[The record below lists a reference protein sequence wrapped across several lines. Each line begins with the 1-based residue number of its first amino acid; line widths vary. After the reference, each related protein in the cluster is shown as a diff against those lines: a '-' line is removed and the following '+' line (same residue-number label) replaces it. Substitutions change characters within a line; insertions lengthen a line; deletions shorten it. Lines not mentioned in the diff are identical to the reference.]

1 MWTKIDT
8 STGKPTG
15 HFSVSEPEEV
25 RAYNL
30 VKSAY
35 QTNSA
40 WWSQNHAG
48 DLLVLA
54 DSDSN
59 GFPVGSTDNSTS
71 WNEEYDPRTLDFLLK
86 ADGGAL
92 IGTDASK
99 GGVAGIGGGAYQQ
112 HHSHHLWE
120 KTRRKVRGPPGPIR
134 SHSFRSSLR
143 NTTHPYRLRTVC

>member
-1 MWTKIDT
+1 MWYKRCT

-15 HFSVSEPEEV
+15 HVSGSEPEEV
-25 RAYNL
+25 KAYNL

-59 GFPVGSTDNSTS
+59 GFPVGSIDDSTFYDGS
-71 WNEEYDPRTLDFLLK
+71 EDPRELDFLLK

-92 IGTDASK
+92 VGTDASK
-99 GGVAGIGGGAYQQ
+99 GGVAGVGGGAYSLQ
-112 HHSHHLWE
+112 HSHHLWE

-134 SHSFRSSLR
+134 SHSFR
-143 NTTHPYRLRTVC
+143 